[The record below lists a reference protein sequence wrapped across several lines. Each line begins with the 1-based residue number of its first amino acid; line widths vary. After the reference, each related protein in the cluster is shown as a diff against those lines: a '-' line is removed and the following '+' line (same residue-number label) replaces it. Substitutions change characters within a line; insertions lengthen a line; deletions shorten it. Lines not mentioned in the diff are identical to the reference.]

1 MQDFIKEEFE
11 LYKKLLQSK
20 EILVEV
26 ENPKPPKVRDIRE
39 LQIFP
44 PIYLVLLDELS
55 YYNEKLFKA
64 AVFTEEIELGWLGHT
79 PILKLDSIKTVL
91 IQLPFWVYLE
101 ESFLSRFS
109 HKLGRISQEDWLKLT
124 EYAERTIIPK
134 TLQGEYIHLVMKR
147 LMPYNTAS
155 LLDYLEKIGTYE
167 ETPLIIQIP
176 QTLSKSLMEYSYAKA
191 AASKNV
197 FKGENFFAIIEKEKS
212 KTRLI
217 IYLPQDYIGKKVTIK
232 LKGEKVFEGEL
243 TKNKILLDS
252 LPVLLDYSF
261 LEEELDVQ
269 I

>member
-11 LYKKLLQSK
+11 LYKELLQSK

-39 LQIFP
+39 LQVFP

-91 IQLPFWVYLE
+91 IQLPFLVYLE
-101 ESFLSRFS
+101 ESFLFRFS
-109 HKLGRISQEDWLKLT
+109 KKWGWIHKIDLKLIE
-124 EYAERTIIPK
+124 EYAKRPIPK

-155 LLDYLEKIGTYE
+155 LLDYLEKIETYE

-232 LKGEKVFEGEL
+232 LKEEKVFEGEL
-243 TKNKILLDS
+243 TKNKVLLDS